1 MQIHEVAKMVLLDF
15 CIVDP
20 SKTFWD
26 DPKMY
31 LDDPGLDTLLSLTA
45 DELLPCNDQE
55 GETVGDYRNE
65 DLLDAESPRQQD
77 KPSDVKQVLECTYPN
92 CDKTYLKPS
101 HLKVHMR
108 RHSGEKPYGCM
119 WPGCTWRFSRSDELS
134 RHCRSHSGIKPYGCD
149 VCAKRFSRSDHLAK
163 HARVHHKRMAA
174 AAARLQ
180 WPPQQ
185 CRLRTAIHPTAS
197 TIVRTTADT
206 SPVASRQYNDAMAVR
221 CGCADDV
228 PAN

>member
-1 MQIHEVAKMVLLDF
+1 MVLMDF
-15 CIVDP
+15 YINDP

-31 LDDPGLDTLLSLTA
+31 VDDPGLDTLLSLTT
-45 DELLPCNDQE
+45 DELLPCNDQD
-55 GETVGDYRNE
+55 GVTVDSDDSSKRQNVT
-65 DLLDAESPRQQD
+65 ESQSPKQQD
-77 KPSDVKQVLECTYPN
+77 KSNEVKQVLECTYPN

-119 WPGCTWRFSRSDELS
+119 WPGCSWRFSRSDELS

-149 VCAKRFSRSDHLAK
+149 VCDKRFSRSDHLTK

-180 WPPQQ
+180 WPQ
-185 CRLRTAIHPTAS
+185 RIGAKLTAPTTVAAS
-197 TIVRTTADT
+197 
-206 SPVASRQYNDAMAVR
+206 ASSVIRRQS
-221 CGCADDV
+221 
-228 PAN
+228 

>member
-1 MQIHEVAKMVLLDF
+1 MVLMDF
-15 CIVDP
+15 YINDP

-31 LDDPGLDTLLSLTA
+31 VDDPGLDTLLSLTA
-45 DELLPCNDQE
+45 DELLPCNGQDVV
-55 GETVGDYRNE
+55 TVDSDDSSKRQNVT
-65 DLLDAESPRQQD
+65 ESQKSKQQD
-77 KPSDVKQVLECTYPN
+77 KSNEVKQVLECTYPN

-119 WPGCTWRFSRSDELS
+119 WPGCSWRFSRSDELS

-149 VCAKRFSRSDHLAK
+149 VCDKRFSRSDHLTK

-180 WPPQQ
+180 WPQQQ
-185 CRLRTAIHPTAS
+185 CQQRIGVKPTAP
-197 TIVRTTADT
+197 TT
-206 SPVASRQYNDAMAVR
+206 VAASAPSVIRRQS
-221 CGCADDV
+221 
-228 PAN
+228 